1 MNPAGWCGPV
11 VLIACLSGCGTPVA
25 DYAVGTLE
33 RDRIEL
39 AAFSTEPIR
48 MIRVQEGDRV
58 PAGTALLEQDTA
70 KLDVALSRARADR
83 DRALAVL
90 REAEAGPRAQEIER
104 ARSRLAAASS
114 ALQTARH
121 ELERQ
126 QSLVSANYTSRS
138 QIDISTSQVDEA
150 LARREEI
157 EAQLAELLEGTRS
170 EQVDQARAAYTAAS
184 ALVEDLEIDLSRAVL
199 RAPVDA
205 LVEALPYEI
214 GERPQAGRSAV
225 VLLDAS
231 RLYAR
236 VHIPEPQ
243 RTLLKTGAPAQ
254 LRVDGHPEDFAGR
267 IRWIASAAAFTPF
280 YALTQHDRSRL
291 VYLAEVDILEP
302 ADLPVGVPVEVRFPD
317 SESLLPDTES
327 LLSDS
332 ESLPSG

>member
-1 MNPAGWCGPV
+1 MKPALWCGV
-11 VLIACLSGCGTPVA
+11 VALLVSLGGCGTPVA

-39 AAFSTEPIR
+39 AAFSSEPIR

-58 PAGTALLEQDTA
+58 PAGAPLLEQDTA

-83 DRALAVL
+83 VRALAVL

-114 ALQTARH
+114 ALETARH

-138 QIDISTSQVDEA
+138 QIDILSSQVDEA
-150 LARREEI
+150 IARREEI
-157 EAQLAELLEGTRS
+157 AAQLDELLEGTRS
-170 EQVDQARAAYTAAS
+170 EQVDQARAAYAA
-184 ALVEDLEIDLSRAVL
+184 ADAVVEDLEIDLSRAVL
-199 RAPVDA
+199 QAPVDA
-205 LVEALPYEI
+205 LVEALPYDI

-243 RTLLKTGAPAQ
+243 RTLLNTGSPAQ
-254 LRVDGHPEDFAGR
+254 LRVDGYPQDFAGR
-267 IRWIASAAAFTPF
+267 VRWIASDAAFTPF

-291 VYLAEVDILEP
+291 VYLAEIDFLES

-317 SESLLPDTES
+317 IQARP
-327 LLSDS
+327 
-332 ESLPSG
+332 GG